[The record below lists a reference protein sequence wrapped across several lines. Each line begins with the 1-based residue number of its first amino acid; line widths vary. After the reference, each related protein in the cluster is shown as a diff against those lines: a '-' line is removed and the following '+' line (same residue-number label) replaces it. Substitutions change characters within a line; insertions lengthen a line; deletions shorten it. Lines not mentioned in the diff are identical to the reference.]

1 MKQIIIFF
9 LAFFFTI
16 SAYCQVSKLEE
27 GNQCFDQGDYSCAE
41 AKYKEAFKTELGRER
56 QIAEIK
62 LQRTKRC
69 IEILKKAE
77 LAYNNKNYTK
87 ANEFYLTI
95 LDSNPK
101 DEFVKGRLESIKK
114 KIYPP
119 IKKPTITK
127 TQLPETTKI
136 QVPEIPD
143 RLSLSKTEVSY
154 RSSGG
159 NEFINVNTN
168 LKSYNI
174 ELLPSW
180 CTVRKYDYYFIIDC
194 SVNNLP
200 YTRTSNFIVR
210 AGSKSIWVNILQDA
224 ATPVKETIKLVDN
237 NQVKNNNSIDDK
249 KKKSSK
255 KYNRGLTSFTSIGIQ
270 SGGTAKFGFI
280 YEQGS
285 SKKIGFR
292 FSARTSLTA
301 EKDILN
307 GINTKNKTEIE
318 LGPNFSLTERFY
330 INLGVGY
337 GYYNRL
343 MNNDYSGEIYL
354 EKTGYSVLNTGVMYR
369 LSNLINING
378 GTSFMN
384 INKEIYTPEIIFGV
398 SFNFN

>member
-1 MKQIIIFF
+1 MKQIILFF

-27 GNQCFDQGDYSCAE
+27 GNQCFDQGNYSCAE
-41 AKYKEAFKTELGRER
+41 AKYKEAFKSEVGRDR
-56 QIAEIK
+56 QIADIK

-101 DEFVKGRLESIKK
+101 DEFVKRRLESIKN
-114 KIYPP
+114 ILYPP
-119 IKKPTITK
+119 IKKTSIPK

-136 QVPEIPD
+136 EIPEIPD
-143 RLSLSKTEVSY
+143 RLNLSKTEILY
-154 RSSGG
+154 RSTGG

-180 CTVRKYDYYFIIDC
+180 CTVQKYDYYFIIEC

-200 YTRTSNFIVR
+200 YTRNSNFIVR
-210 AGSKSIWVNILQDA
+210 AGSKSIWVNILQEA
-224 ATPVKETIKLVDN
+224 ATPVKEPIKLVEN
-237 NQVKNNNSIDDK
+237 NQTNKNNSVSVEK
-249 KKKSSK
+249 KNSSK
-255 KYNRGLTSFTSIGIQ
+255 KYKRSLTSFTSIGFQ
-270 SGGTAKFGFI
+270 SGGTAKFGLI

-301 EKDILN
+301 EEEILN
-307 GINTKNKTEIE
+307 GTNTKNKTEIE

-343 MNNDYSGEIYL
+343 MNNDYAGEIYL
-354 EKTGYSVLNTGVMYR
+354 EKTGYSVLNTGIMYR

-384 INKEIYTPEIIFGV
+384 INKEIYIPEIIFGI
-398 SFNFN
+398 SFNLK